1 MKLSQ
6 IKIIGMHKV
15 KEHTYNLEN
24 FNYLFGKNGAGKST
38 VMQAIQLAL
47 LGYIPGTDK
56 NKTAIFRHANGPL
69 MEITLHF
76 DDDRYIT
83 RRFEKTAKDV
93 KSSITSNPDGLD
105 TAAIIS
111 ELELPILN
119 FSEFVG
125 MTSNKLKDWFINFLP
140 TNGNTVDWNTEL
152 TNAITNLTTDFTITS
167 TVADDITAEYGTGID
182 SVRSFNEQCK
192 AKISNLKTDIARMQS
207 TVQELIHYDDCD
219 MSLNEAD
226 IEKQI
231 HDFELIRDDLIGKSH
246 KLTQNQ
252 SIAAILESVSV
263 VVGEYS
269 DIKDNP
275 EYTALKDKLL
285 SLQNEYA
292 DYTSKRRELDLSITN
307 LDFEN
312 GKMCAV
318 VDKGG
323 ICPYSSEIC
332 DSIKTVIAEYEP
344 KIADNKK
351 RIAEYNAARQE
362 LDINIVDTNSE
373 ISDINLQIQS
383 IESAYAKYNANIS
396 LYDPEL
402 AKLSQADIDKERT
415 EVESKLSQLRQQL
428 VEVRANKKYDSL
440 MATLAQDKIKAE
452 LDMEIYK
459 AWEKL
464 TSVNGLQSKLMNA
477 PFISFALKITK
488 YLKSFYAGS
497 DVSAHFHIGEKANSF
512 SFGLIRDGKYI
523 EFDILSSGEKCL
535 YTLALSLAIV
545 DSSDSELKLLLV
557 DDLLDHLDPE
567 NIENCFSTLYNDT
580 SVQTIVAGVQPCG
593 LADGIIKIGEN

>member
-24 FNYLFGKNGAGKST
+24 FNYLFGKNGVGKST

-152 TNAITNLTTDFTITS
+152 TNAIINLTTDFTIAF

-231 HDFELIRDDLIGKSH
+231 HDLELIRDGLVGKSH
-246 KLTQNQ
+246 KLVQNQ
-252 SIAAILESVSV
+252 GVATILESVSA

-275 EYTALKDKLL
+275 EYTALKDKLV

-292 DYTSKRRELDLSITN
+292 DFTSKRRELDLSITN
-307 LDFEN
+307 LEFEN

-362 LDINIVDTNSE
+362 LDINITDTNSE

-383 IESAYAKYNANIS
+383 IESAYAKYSANIS
-396 LYDPEL
+396 LYNPEL

-440 MATLAQDKIKAE
+440 VATLAQDKIKAE
-452 LDMEIYK
+452 QDMEIYK

-477 PFISFALKITK
+477 PFISFALRITK

-523 EFDILSSGEKCL
+523 EFDLLSSGEKCL

-580 SVQTIVAGVQPCG
+580 SVQMIIAGVQPCG

>member
-6 IKIIGMHKV
+6 IKIAGMHKV

-93 KSSITSNPDGLD
+93 KSSITSNPDGLNI
-105 TAAIIS
+105 AAIIS
-111 ELELPILN
+111 DLELPILN

-152 TNAITNLTTDFTITS
+152 TNAITNLTTDFTIAS

-231 HDFELIRDDLIGKSH
+231 HDLELIRDSLVGKSH

-252 SIAAILESVSV
+252 SIATILESVSA

-285 SLQNEYA
+285 SLQNKYA
-292 DYTSKRRELDLSITN
+292 DCISKRRELDLSITN
-307 LDFEN
+307 LDIEN
-312 GKMCAV
+312 TKMRDV
-318 VDKGG
+318 VDRGG
-323 ICPYSSEIC
+323 ICPYSSTIC
-332 DSIKTVIAEYEP
+332 DSIKATIAEYEP
-344 KIADNKK
+344 KIVDNDK

-362 LDINIVDTNSE
+362 LDNIKNDTNSE
-373 ISDINLQIQS
+373 ISDTNLQIQS
-383 IESAYAKYNANIS
+383 IESAYAKYNANVP
-396 LYDPEL
+396 LYDSEL

-452 LDMEIYK
+452 LDLEIYK

-488 YLKSFYAGS
+488 YLKAFYAGS
-497 DVSAHFHIGEKANSF
+497 DVSAQFHIGEKANSF

-523 EFDILSSGEKCL
+523 EFDLLSSGEKCL

-580 SVQTIVAGVQPCG
+580 SVQMIIAGVQPCG